1 MLVNL
6 QANQKDASEQKAIC
20 EEEERLTNIQKQ
32 EANALS
38 DSCESDLARVLPLL
52 DEASKALE
60 KIKQDDITLIKS
72 FTSPPPVLDIV
83 MQAVVVALGEEGQ
96 VKWKPKDPAD
106 PSKGKE

>member
-1 MLVNL
+1 M
-6 QANQKDASEQKAIC
+6 
-20 EEEERLTNIQKQ
+20 
-32 EANALS
+32 
-38 DSCESDLARVLPLL
+38 LPLL
-52 DEASKALE
+52 DEAAKALE